1 MRGSDPGRGAP
12 LADTI
17 RAAMSIE
24 TRLIRRALVGVVAF
38 FLAADCARAS
48 TEAQWSLR
56 LGAGRAASR
65 DTVLADTGCLSTA
78 PPALFGCGVGIDGRP
93 FSAAGDFGRGT
104 LGEIAI
110 GARLSPSLRLE
121 VAALAL
127 RGFELD
133 ANANFPRVG
142 AVQPV
147 TAKLDSEALLAIV
160 SWEPAATFG
169 WNLGRLAPFV
179 SAGIGGARHHLGA
192 VTFGFPVIS
201 GRAVTVTRG
210 GSETEG
216 AWLLGIGAG
225 IAVSRHATLEVAL
238 RRLDL
243 GGAETEAGLATI
255 VRPSRTFTLRVAAI
269 RAPVRV
275 DALTVGLRLTR

>member
-1 MRGSDPGRGAP
+1 MPETLRRP
-12 LADTI
+12 LA
-17 RAAMSIE
+17 
-24 TRLIRRALVGVVAF
+24 RLVLLVIPV
-38 FLAADCARAS
+38 LAAAVPAS
-48 TEAQWSLR
+48 AQWSVRVAL
-56 LGAGRAASR
+56 GRAASR
-65 DTVLADTGCLSTA
+65 DTVLTDTGCRSTA

-93 FSAAGDFGRGT
+93 LSASGDFGRGT
-104 LGEIAI
+104 LGEIAV

-133 ANANFPRVG
+133 ANANFPRVT

-147 TAKLDSEALLAIV
+147 SANLDSEALLAIV

-169 WNLGRLAPFV
+169 WNLGRVAPFV
-179 SAGIGGARHHLGA
+179 SAGIGGARHHLGD
-192 VTFGFPVIS
+192 VTFRFPGIS
-201 GRAVTVTRG
+201 DSAVTVTG
-210 GSETEG
+210 GGRESDG
-216 AWLLGIGAG
+216 AWLLGIGTG
-225 IAVSRHATLEVAL
+225 IAVSRHATLEIAL

-275 DALTVGLRLTR
+275 DALTVGLRLSR